1 MSGKG
6 LAQLRELFAQRYD
19 TLRTRVARRLGSAG
33 DMAGDALHE
42 AYIRL
47 AEKGDL
53 DEVRHPQSYLLN
65 TAVHVAIDRLR
76 GESRMLGESEI
87 ADFLDVPDDAAGPAQ
102 IAQARGEMQSVF
114 HALETLPPRQRD
126 IFLSARVHEVSRE
139 DLAKRWGISV
149 RQVGRELQAAH
160 EFCLHALNGQGGQ

>member
-6 LAQLRELFAQRYD
+6 LAQLRDLFAQRYD
-19 TLRTRVARRLGSAG
+19 TLRTRVARRLGNAG

-42 AYIRL
+42 AYVRL

-76 GESRMLGESEI
+76 GESRVLSESEI
-87 ADFLDVPDDAAGPAQ
+87 EDFLDVPDDTPGPAET
-102 IAQARGEMQSVF
+102 AEARGEMQNVF
-114 HALETLPPRQRD
+114 TALEALPPRQRD

-139 DLAKRWGISV
+139 ELAKRWGISV

-160 EFCLHALNGQGGQ
+160 EFCLQALQGRDD